1 MAATTAPGSATEI
14 VDLTQERVISYESFY
29 RSDQADVYDG
39 NYSGLMNAF
48 KVVGAVQ
55 GAESVA
61 NERRELL
68 SGILQTREL
77 PQAVVTLLPSDHK
90 LLLVHQLYYFPKPM
104 GNNEAKDWEEKVV
117 GFVVT

>member
-1 MAATTAPGSATEI
+1 MMAAITAPGSTTEI
-14 VDLTQERVISYESFY
+14 VDLTQERVTSYDSFY

-39 NYSGLMNAF
+39 SNLGLLNAF
-48 KVVGAVQ
+48 KVVGAVHQ

-77 PQAVVTLLPSDHK
+77 PQAVVTLLPSDRLQH
-90 LLLVHQLYYFPKPM
+90 LHCRGQRAEYFHIQHH
-104 GNNEAKDWEEKVV
+104 GLR
-117 GFVVT
+117 